1 MWEQISPPLFLKM
14 KVSVKFV
21 TVWRRDL
28 RYPVLTDFL
37 PFSKHSI
44 QHRAQVAEIAF
55 FHPLNDWKV
64 LFFFFLQNREKLV
77 VSSLRT
83 VKPPHPRCCAPVQRA
98 VYLHP
103 GETIRIESKEFYL
116 PSVFFDN
123 SQVPYFPLI
132 SPICCICDCSLF
144 QHHWG
149 ARTLLCFLSLAAV
162 SLKDER
168 WLLRSSVP
176 LPFFD
181 VTPACMCA
189 VSAGRT
195 KWAQTLSAA
204 PLSTGGFCLT
214 VSTCFPAETCAV
226 NNGGCDSTCHDSV
239 TGVRCSCP
247 VGFTLQPDR
256 KTCKGNERITSR
268 IHLLAVVVVVLFFS
282 VKFELPSPPE
292 VNRTGLSKPLCTH
305 RLSIK

>member
-1 MWEQISPPLFLKM
+1 MWEQIYPPLFLKM

-64 LFFFFLQNREKLV
+64 FFFPSKQREIGGFIPTY
-77 VSSLRT
+77 SQTST
-83 VKPPHPRCCAPVQRA
+83 PAPLCSDQRA
-98 VYLHP
+98 VYLHL
-103 GETIRIESKEFYL
+103 GETIRTENKELYL
-116 PSVFFDN
+116 LSVFFDN
-123 SQVPYFPLI
+123 SQVPYFSLI
-132 SPICCICDCSLF
+132 SPNCCICDCSLF

-149 ARTLLCFLSLAAV
+149 AKTLLCFLFLAAV
-162 SLKDER
+162 SLKN
-168 WLLRSSVP
+168 WLLRSSIP
-176 LPFFD
+176 LPFLMKHQR
-181 VTPACMCA
+181 AC
-189 VSAGRT
+189 VPFLWEEGNGPRRSLRRIF
-195 KWAQTLSAA
+195 
-204 PLSTGGFCLT
+204 PRGFCLT

-256 KTCKGNERITSR
+256 KTCKGN
-268 IHLLAVVVVVLFFS
+268 A
-282 VKFELPSPPE
+282 SPPGFICSLLL
-292 VNRTGLSKPLCTH
+292 VCFQSNLSFHL
-305 RLSIK
+305 RLKWTQTDFPTSSAPTA